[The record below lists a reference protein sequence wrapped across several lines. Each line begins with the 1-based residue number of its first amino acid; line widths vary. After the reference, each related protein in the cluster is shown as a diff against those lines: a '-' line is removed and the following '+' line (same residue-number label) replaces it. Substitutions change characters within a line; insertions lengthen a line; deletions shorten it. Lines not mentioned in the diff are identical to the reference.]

1 VRHNRPVERSLEHSR
16 TPGAVASRAEVLEA
30 VLGASRVLVAV
41 AARSLAG
48 IAEEVTLP
56 QYRALVVLASRGP
69 QKVAALAEALDV
81 TPPTATRM
89 VDRLVKKGL
98 VRRRSSQSDRREV
111 RVSLTQA
118 GRSLVAQ
125 VTARRR
131 REIAAILSRIPVD
144 HLVDMTALLGELAE
158 AAGELPDRD
167 WPKGELPGQEWA
179 AGWDL

>member
-1 VRHNRPVERSLEHSR
+1 MERSLEHSR